1 MKKGQTT
8 EEELFSNQEHS
19 ASFDNFLNLLGNRVQ
34 LRGHTGFRGGLDTVN
49 GQTGDYSVY
58 QIHNNNQIMFHV
70 STLLPFSKTDSQQL
84 ERKRHIGNDI
94 VAIVFQEDNTPFA
107 PDMIASNF
115 LHTFIVVQ
123 RFTDNNNKEKYRV
136 SVVARKDVPNF
147 GPPINTESVF
157 ENDEVFRDW
166 LLNKLVNAEIAC
178 YKAEKFKKLNERTRA
193 CLFDAL
199 YSDLHE
205 KNCNFLQSL
214 FGMSSDFGDSSSE
227 SAHSQLGNKVLEHIN
242 NGSNSS
248 NLLHSSIGGSSTNL
262 SNSSTAFKFSLLN
275 TVRKA
280 FKKSDSNVKQAV
292 PVGHRPVQQIQ
303 SAPLQQSKQ
312 ISNQPTRSASSFQG
326 VVTVAT
332 TPGSDSDMSSN
343 SSVLTGRNRS
353 STFDGTSFKSSLL
366 AKNYLEP
373 HQAKEL
379 FSSTATPKKGSI
391 KDDRFGKHT
400 EYNLYG
406 KIGEFK

>member
-19 ASFDNFLNLLGNRVQ
+19 ASFDKFLGLLGRRVQ

-49 GQTGDYSVY
+49 GHTGDYSIY
-58 QIHNNNQIMFHV
+58 QTHKNNQIMFHV
-70 STLLPFSKTDSQQL
+70 STLLPFSKTDPQQL

-123 RFTDNNNKEKYRV
+123 RFTDSNNSSNDKYRV

-147 GPPINTESVF
+147 GPPINTDSVY
-157 ENDEVFRDW
+157 ENDEAFRDW

-205 KNCNFLQSL
+205 RNSSLLQTI
-214 FGMSSDFGDSSSE
+214 FGVTSEAGDSSSE
-227 SAHSQLGNKVLEHIN
+227 AAHSQLSSKVLEQIN
-242 NGSNSS
+242 NNNSHSS
-248 NLLHSSIGGSSTNL
+248 NLLHSSVGGSSTNL
-262 SNSSTAFKFSLLN
+262 SN
-275 TVRKA
+275 
-280 FKKSDSNVKQAV
+280 
-292 PVGHRPVQQIQ
+292 H
-303 SAPLQQSKQ
+303 SAAL
-312 ISNQPTRSASSFQG
+312 G
-326 VVTVAT
+326 T
-332 TPGSDSDMSSN
+332 TPA
-343 SSVLTGRNRS
+343 VQA
-353 STFDGTSFKSSLL
+353 DG
-366 AKNYLEP
+366 
-373 HQAKEL
+373 
-379 FSSTATPKKGSI
+379 
-391 KDDRFGKHT
+391 
-400 EYNLYG
+400 
-406 KIGEFK
+406 

>member
-1 MKKGQTT
+1 M
-8 EEELFSNQEHS
+8 
-19 ASFDNFLNLLGNRVQ
+19 
-34 LRGHTGFRGGLDTVN
+34 
-49 GQTGDYSVY
+49 
-58 QIHNNNQIMFHV
+58 
-70 STLLPFSKTDSQQL
+70 STLLPFSKTDPQQL

-123 RFTDNNNKEKYRV
+123 RFTDSNNSSNDKYRV

-147 GPPINTESVF
+147 GPPINTDSVY
-157 ENDEVFRDW
+157 ENDEAFRDW

-205 KNCNFLQSL
+205 RNSSLLQTI
-214 FGMSSDFGDSSSE
+214 FGVTSEAGDSSSE
-227 SAHSQLGNKVLEHIN
+227 AAHSQLSSKVLEQIN
-242 NGSNSS
+242 NNNSHSS
-248 NLLHSSIGGSSTNL
+248 NLLHSSVGGSSTNL
-262 SNSSTAFKFSLLN
+262 SNHSAAFKFSLLN

-292 PVGHRPVQQIQ
+292 PVGQHRPVQHIH

-312 ISNQPTRSASSFQG
+312 MADSSTLASQTRSTSSIQG
-326 VVTVAT
+326 AVKVAT
-332 TPGSDSDMSSN
+332 TPGSDSDVSVGGNNSN
-343 SSVLTGRNRS
+343 GRNRS
-353 STFDGTSFKSSLL
+353 WTFDTSSFKSSLL
-366 AKNYLEP
+366 AKNQLEP
-373 HQAKEL
+373 QQAKDM
-379 FSSTATPKKGSI
+379 FSSTTTSKKGSI
-391 KDDRFGKHT
+391 KGDRFGKHGDH
-400 EYNLYG
+400 NLYG
-406 KIGEFK
+406 RIGKCIFAL